1 MIRFSC
7 LACYNHFT
15 LLFQIVAK
23 GDLLVNV
30 MKELFSIKEVDD
42 FVNHHHLAFLY
53 ISRNNCS
60 VCHDLLPKIKNVMAD
75 FPNIQLALINA
86 DHVPEIAGH
95 FTIFT
100 APVLIL
106 FVDGKEVLR
115 EARFVHVEPFREKV
129 EKIYW
134 LTQE

>member
-1 MIRFSC
+1 M
-7 LACYNHFT
+7 
-15 LLFQIVAK
+15 
-23 GDLLVNV
+23 NV

>member
-1 MIRFSC
+1 VCRVIIHYTPLF
-7 LACYNHFT
+7 HTFT
-15 LLFQIVAK
+15 EGVLL
-23 GDLLVNV
+23 LNV
-30 MKELFSIKEVDD
+30 MKELFSINEVDE

-60 VCHDLLPKIKNVMAD
+60 VCHDLLPKIQNVMAD
-75 FPNIQLALINA
+75 FPDIQLALVNA

-115 EARFVHVEPFREKV
+115 EARFVHVEQFREKV
-129 EKIYW
+129 KKIYW

>member
-1 MIRFSC
+1 MNI
-7 LACYNHFT
+7 
-15 LLFQIVAK
+15 
-23 GDLLVNV
+23 

-42 FVNHHHLAFLY
+42 FANQHHLAFLY
-53 ISRNNCS
+53 ISRNHCS
-60 VCHDLLPKIKNVMAD
+60 VCRDLLPKIQNVMAD
-75 FPNIQLALINA
+75 FPNIQLALVNA

-100 APVLIL
+100 APVLLL

-115 EARFVHVEPFREKV
+115 EARFVHVEHFREKV
-129 EKIYW
+129 KKIYE